1 MLTEQEQL
9 FTLTNKHMN
18 TIKIETVVSATKEIG
33 VPYFGRTSEAVF
45 CILSKSE
52 YGSLLGLL
60 VSKSS
65 PSIRRLVLES
75 EFFASVPCTPAEF
88 AAAFEEAHHNLWAEF
103 NSIITAQEGG
113 E

>member
-1 MLTEQEQL
+1 
-9 FTLTNKHMN
+9 MN
-18 TIKIETVVSATKEIG
+18 TIKISTKVEAFKEIQ
-33 VPYFGRTSEAVF
+33 VPYFGRTSEAFF

-88 AAAFEEAHHNLWAEF
+88 AAAFEETHYDLRAEF
-103 NSIITAQEGG
+103 NSIIAAQEGG
-113 E
+113 EK